1 MQNKPTIPPQ
11 TDQKATIDF
20 QKYIYT
26 KKSVQNS
33 LKCWK
38 SFN

>member
-20 QKYIYT
+20 QNYIYT
-26 KKSVQNS
+26 KKSIQNS
-33 LKCWK
+33 FKCLK